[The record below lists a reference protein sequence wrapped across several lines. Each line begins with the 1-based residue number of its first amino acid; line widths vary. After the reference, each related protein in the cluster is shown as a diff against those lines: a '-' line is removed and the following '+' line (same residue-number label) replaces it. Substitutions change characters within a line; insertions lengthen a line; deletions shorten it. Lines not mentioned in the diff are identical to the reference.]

1 MNIWLLIAGCVAT
14 TALIKGIGP
23 VMLGGRELPP
33 VFLGVIACMAPAL
46 LTALVVSSTFVTE
59 QRLVLDA
66 RAAGLAA
73 GVAALW
79 LRLPVLVALV
89 AAVAV
94 TALLRA
100 WA

>member
-1 MNIWLLIAGCVAT
+1 MTWVLIGVLALGTLVFKMAGPLSLTAKDLPPAAT
-14 TALIKGIGP
+14 RVIALI
-23 VMLGGRELPP
+23 
-33 VFLGVIACMAPAL
+33 APAL

-59 QRLVLDA
+59 QRLILDA

-73 GVAALW
+73 GVVALW

-100 WA
+100 WG